1 MNNNNDI
8 SEVIRDWE
16 YESGQISARKI
27 KGKDG
32 KEKIQMRVELGL
44 LQMETEGRPDGKRPH
59 GKESLLE
66 YHLSRLEE
74 YRAKHGSTKG
84 FRLNKDECEDLYR
97 EALEYYQRYLSLFS
111 LKDYEGVIRDTERNL
126 RVHNLAES
134 YAVDE
139 KYRRIFTKYVPYIIM
154 MNAKARA
161 LIDLERKEYHKA
173 LMETKRGIQRIDEF
187 FKNRGQSESSEKSE
201 EIANLRELSEEIR
214 RKKPL
219 TELDKLKL
227 ELEEAVKREDFETA
241 AKLRDVIKGLE
252 GRKL

>member
-1 MNNNNDI
+1 MNSNNDI
-8 SEVIRDWE
+8 GEVIRDWE
-16 YESGQISARKI
+16 YEPGQISARKI

-44 LQMETEGRPDGKRPH
+44 IQMETEGRPDGKRPH

-74 YRAKHGSTKG
+74 YRAKHGTTVG
-84 FRLNKDECEDLYR
+84 FKLNKDECEHFYR

-126 RVHNLAES
+126 MAHNLAES

-139 KYRRIFTKYVPYIIM
+139 EYRRIFTKYVPYIIM
-154 MNAKARA
+154 MNAKAKA
-161 LIDLERKEYHKA
+161 LINLEKKGYDKA
-173 LMETKRGIQRIDEF
+173 LMETKRGIQRIDDF
-187 FKNRGQSESSEKSE
+187 FKDRDQSESSEKSE
-201 EIANLRELSEEIR
+201 EIANLRGLGEDIR

-219 TELDKLKL
+219 TDLDKSKL
-227 ELEEAVKREDFETA
+227 ELEEAVEREDFEKA
-241 AKLRDVIKGLE
+241 AKLRDVIRRLE
-252 GRKL
+252 AGK

>member
-1 MNNNNDI
+1 MNSNDI
-8 SEVIRDWE
+8 GEVIRDWE
-16 YESGQISARKI
+16 YEPGQISARKI

-44 LQMETEGRPDGKRPH
+44 IQMETEGRPDGKRPH

-74 YRAKHGSTKG
+74 YRAKHGTTVG
-84 FRLNKDECEDLYR
+84 FKLNKDECEHFYR

-126 RVHNLAES
+126 MAHNLAES

-139 KYRRIFTKYVPYIIM
+139 EYRRIFTKYVPYIIM
-154 MNAKARA
+154 MNAKAKA
-161 LIDLERKEYHKA
+161 LINLEKKGYDKA
-173 LMETKRGIQRIDEF
+173 LMETKRGIQRIDDF
-187 FKNRGQSESSEKSE
+187 FKGRGQSESSEKSE
-201 EIANLRELSEEIR
+201 EIANLRGLGEDIR

-219 TELDKLKL
+219 TDLDKSKL
-227 ELEEAVKREDFETA
+227 ELEEAVEREDFEKA
-241 AKLRDVIKGLE
+241 AKLRDVIRRLE
-252 GRKL
+252 GGK

>member
-1 MNNNNDI
+1 MNSNNDI

-16 YESGQISARKI
+16 YQPGQISARKI

-44 LQMETEGRPDGKRPH
+44 IQMETEGRPDGKRPY

-74 YRAKHGSTKG
+74 YRAKHSSTKG

-134 YAVDE
+134 YAADE
-139 KYRRIFTKYVPYIIM
+139 EYRRVFTKYVPYMIM

-161 LIDLERKEYHKA
+161 LIDLEKEQYHKA

-187 FKNRGQSESSEKSE
+187 FKDRGQPESSEGSE

-227 ELEEAVKREDFETA
+227 ELEEAVEREDFEKA
-241 AKLRDVIKGLE
+241 AKLRDVIRRLE
-252 GRKL
+252 GGK

>member
-1 MNNNNDI
+1 MNSNKDI
-8 SEVIRDWE
+8 TEIIRNWE
-16 YESGQISARKI
+16 YEPSQISARKI

-74 YRAKHGSTKG
+74 YRAKRGSTMG
-84 FRLNKDECEDLYR
+84 FKLDKDECEHLYR

-126 RVHNLAES
+126 RAHNLAES

-139 KYRRIFTKYVPYIIM
+139 GYRRIFTKYVPYIIM
-154 MNAKARA
+154 MNAKAKA
-161 LIDLERKEYHKA
+161 LINLEKKKHDKA
-173 LMETKRGIQRIDEF
+173 LMETKRGIQRIDDF
-187 FKNRGQSESSEKSE
+187 FKNRGQNESSEKSE
-201 EIANLRELSEEIR
+201 EIANLRELGEDIR

-227 ELEEAVKREDFETA
+227 ELEEAVEREDFEKA
-241 AKLRDVIKGLE
+241 AKLRDVIRRLE
-252 GRKL
+252 GGK